1 MIRKRSALHASQ
13 EVEAPVFLFLAGT
26 LISWALGVCLCGKN
40 CSDMVKFWNDGVFE
54 MPFEKVYQCLVQK
67 AERKGRTQEEVD
79 QVIKWLT
86 GYVSM
91 DILNG
96 LTYGQFLSLAPMWNP
111 RSELITGSICG
122 IKVEEIDDPL
132 TKKMRQLDKL
142 IDELATGKP
151 MEKVLR

>member
-1 MIRKRSALHASQ
+1 MPRQ
-13 EVEAPVFLFLAGT
+13 
-26 LISWALGVCLCGKN
+26 
-40 CSDMVKFWNDGVFE
+40 DVFE

-91 DILNG
+91 DILKG

-122 IKVEEIDDPL
+122 VKVEEIDDPM

>member
-1 MIRKRSALHASQ
+1 MARQ
-13 EVEAPVFLFLAGT
+13 
-26 LISWALGVCLCGKN
+26 
-40 CSDMVKFWNDGVFE
+40 DVFE

-91 DILNG
+91 DNLEG

-122 IKVEEIDDPL
+122 VKVEEIDDPMA
-132 TKKMRQLDKL
+132 KKMRQLDKL
-142 IDELATGKP
+142 IDELATEKP
-151 MEKVLR
+151 MEKVMR